1 MSFGRAILGRRSLAA
16 TPQTIRIKL
25 FGVCVKKQKKP
36 QAFACANVRALG
48 GDLAAE
54 GSAPERL

>member
-1 MSFGRAILGRRSLAA
+1 LAA
-16 TPQTIRIKL
+16 TPQAIRIKL
-25 FGVCVKKQKKP
+25 FSVCVKKQKEP

-54 GSAPERL
+54 DSAPERL